1 MSEAFSLKWEN
12 FQSNV
17 SRSFG
22 LLKHEVYL
30 HDVTLIG
37 DDHHQV
43 SAHKLILSA
52 CSEYFKN
59 IFKYNNKP
67 NVNPLLCL
75 DGVSADDLN
84 NVMEYIYNGEV
95 KLYQTN
101 LKRFLDVAQR
111 FKLEGMTDM
120 ENEDEDLLENKVA
133 TKMELDETE
142 EVVSPGKVVSSNKVP
157 YPPNSNMSVENLNE
171 GEKSSTTDA
180 PQQVVKSKEIS
191 SVGSKFQCPQCH
203 KTSNFSTEVSESSY
217 SE

>member
-1 MSEAFSLKWEN
+1 MLTRFCVL
-12 FQSNV
+12 
-17 SRSFG
+17 
-22 LLKHEVYL
+22 
-30 HDVTLIG
+30 
-37 DDHHQV
+37 
-43 SAHKLILSA
+43 
-52 CSEYFKN
+52 
-59 IFKYNNKP
+59 
-67 NVNPLLCL
+67 
-75 DGVSADDLN
+75 
-84 NVMEYIYNGEV
+84 MEYLQMTSTMSWNTFTMG
-95 KLYQTN
+95 KLNCIKQTF
-101 LKRFLDVAQR
+101 LKRFVDVAQR

-180 PQQVVKSKEIS
+180 PHQVVKSKEIS